1 MELKRFYRS
10 EPNIYAIVAGFLAV
24 SSVFAGLFLWGLV
37 KRHKK
42 SKEKA
47 SAAINNR
54 SENALIFPAPT
65 PSPLTIL
72 PPDSCNF
79 RLSDF
84 IFDPEIDYAQVLA
97 EAQKFVAEANLPET
111 TTTASSTKSGP
122 SQGHSSKSR
131 QARLL
136 TDDTLEQ
143 SRSKSSW
150 KNSWFFWQRSKR
162 SDSVN
167 AYCSVSTTP
176 AYPSQKKTLKRSVS
190 GPLASYSS
198 VRKASSNSGPIY
210 SDGLP
215 LRPANRSRSGSLSG
229 SATPDRSCPMESPYE
244 QLNSKA
250 HSNYRAMYK
259 V

>member
-1 MELKRFYRS
+1 MELKRFHRS

-47 SAAINNR
+47 SAAVNNR
-54 SENALIFPAPT
+54 SENALIFPVPS

-111 TTTASSTKSGP
+111 TTTALSRKSGP
-122 SQGHSSKSR
+122 SQGNTSKSR

-136 TDDTLEQ
+136 TNDTLEQ
-143 SRSKSSW
+143 SKSKSSW
-150 KNSWFFWQRSKR
+150 KNSWLFWQRSKR
-162 SDSVN
+162 SDSANVH
-167 AYCSVSTTP
+167 CGVSSTP
-176 AYPSQKKTLKRSVS
+176 AYPSQKSLKRSVS

-244 QLNSKA
+244 HLNSKA
-250 HSNYRAMYK
+250 HSNYRALYK

>member
-1 MELKRFYRS
+1 MELKRFHRS
-10 EPNIYAIVAGFLAV
+10 EPNIYAIAAGFLVV
-24 SSVFAGLFLWGLV
+24 SSVSSALFLWGLV
-37 KRHKK
+37 KWRKK

-47 SAAINNR
+47 SVSINNR

-65 PSPLTIL
+65 L
-72 PPDSCNF
+72 PPLPAFPCESYNV
-79 RLSDF
+79 RISDF

-97 EAQKFVAEANLPET
+97 EAQRFVAEANLPET
-111 TTTASSTKSGP
+111 TKTALSTKARP
-122 SQGHSSKSR
+122 SQGHTSKSGQR
-131 QARLL
+131 KVL
-136 TDDTLEQ
+136 TDNTSEENK
-143 SRSKSSW
+143 SKSSW
-150 KNSWFFWQRSKR
+150 KNSWPFWQRSKR

-167 AYCSVSTTP
+167 AYCSVSSTP
-176 AYPSQKKTLKRSVS
+176 AYPSRPKVLKRSLS

-198 VRKASSNSGPIY
+198 TRKFSSNSGPIY

-229 SATPDRSCPMESPYE
+229 SATPDRSNALESPYE

-250 HSNYRAMYK
+250 ISTSRHLYK